1 MGSSGQD
8 SVWAGTFCGFLNVSL
23 RASGAQLGLDI
34 SKARLGIS
42 KNMTEPFRHSQGVP
56 TDLVL
61 YVRSEDSGH
70 PPSLCVRK

>member
-1 MGSSGQD
+1 MAGKASTGSSAQD
-8 SVWAGTFCGFLNVSL
+8 AFCGVLNVSL

-42 KNMTEPFRHSQGVP
+42 KNVTEPFRHSRGVP

-61 YVRSEDSGH
+61 HV
-70 PPSLCVRK
+70 